1 MPEALRCP
9 SCSAPLDYPPGGG
22 ATMHCPYC
30 NTTVMIPGN
39 SPASTS
45 DADFTAALGPV
56 IGKALQMSQVADLL
70 RQGKKIQAIK
80 IIRETHGIDL
90 ASAKAAAENI
100 AAGRPPGLG
109 AATPRISGVSNTVI
123 VQSSGL
129 RVGLS
134 VLISFVVIGGIIA
147 SSVIRTIH
155 HQSALNTRLSSIPAM
170 PTLPI
175 FAPVPPAPTFAH
187 VALEFGTEGIGAGQF
202 KDSRSVAIDGA
213 GNVYVGEFS
222 DGRVQVFDP
231 QGKFIAMW
239 SIGRN
244 KSLMNLTA
252 DLHGTVYA
260 VIPFQIFRFEG
271 LTGMPLGEMESTHD
285 DVQENYSDAYAAL
298 NGDIYAV
305 TNNSDIVILGPD
317 GHIKSFFNGSQKV
330 GEDISLERIAVL
342 PTGEI
347 YALDPQKGIFK
358 FAPDGRYINRFG
370 SVADTPTPGHL
381 FSPHNIAVDGKGRIY
396 VSDSE
401 TAVNVFD
408 PDGIY
413 LDSFGGDEVVFGF
426 AINNQNEIFAS
437 MRNLHLIR
445 KFVLDKP

>member
-1 MPEALRCP
+1 MPEALKCP

-39 SPASTS
+39 PPASTP
-45 DADFTAALGPV
+45 DIDLTAFGPL
-56 IGKALQMSQVADLL
+56 IGKAMQMSQVADLL

-80 IIRETHGIDL
+80 IIRETHGVDL
-90 ASAKAAAENI
+90 ASAKAAVDHLAS
-100 AAGRPPGLG
+100 GRSPGFG
-109 AATPRISGVSNTVI
+109 GTSPATGYSSTVI
-123 VQSSGL
+123 TTTPGSLKFGCGLASSIAL
-129 RVGLS
+129 
-134 VLISFVVIGGIIA
+134 VVGIIA
-147 SSVIRTIH
+147 FSVVRSIRN
-155 HQSALNTRLSSIPAM
+155 QMAANAPIPA
-170 PTLPI
+170 PTIFTIPALPVI
-175 FAPVPPAPTFAH
+175 PPASTFAH
-187 VALEFGTEGIGAGQF
+187 VALEFGAEGIGAGQF

-213 GNVYVGEFS
+213 GHIYVGEFS

-231 QGKFIAMW
+231 QGKFLAMW

-260 VIPFQIFRFEG
+260 VIPFKIFRYEG

-285 DVQENYSDAYAAL
+285 DVQEDYSDAYAAL

-330 GEDISLERIAVL
+330 GEDVSLERIAVL

-358 FAPDGRYINRFG
+358 FAADGRYINRFG

-413 LDSFGGDEVVFGF
+413 LDCFGGTEVVFGF

-437 MRNLHLIR
+437 MRNLHVVR